1 MTRSAATHSRASR
14 AASADPLD
22 AAVQRSPAR
31 LAPYSGRFGEVALHR
46 HVGELLEVYERQGL
60 LIAIPVPNGAM
71 LAGSNPTQRAR
82 RAVRMKNDRQIRP
95 GVSDWLVYLKNGP
108 LLAIELKV
116 GKNKPTDEQAAFAAQ
131 VELMGGSA
139 FVCRSIDEVMTA
151 IDRGGNRRAA

>member
-1 MTRSAATHSRASR
+1 MNRS
-14 AASADPLD
+14 
-22 AAVQRSPAR
+22 RSPSRSQPAGTAMSVASPS
-31 LAPYSGRFGEVALHR
+31 APYGGRFGEVALHR

-60 LIAIPVPNGAM
+60 LLAVPVPNGAM
-71 LAGSNPTQRAR
+71 LAGKNLVERSR
-82 RAVRMKNDRQIRP
+82 RAKRMKADRQIRP

-139 FVCRSIDEVMTA
+139 FVCRSIDEVMGA
-151 IDRGGNRRAA
+151 IERVRLRRAA